1 MVIVM
6 SFFDL
11 ILLSVMILIFPLV
24 LSLVLIAYFSDFNN
38 NQKLIIFDIA
48 CLSSTYL
55 IIKYNIYFNNPLF
68 MLLVNIPF
76 LVSIFNKRL
85 VIAFVIALV
94 LPFYYNYSFSLNIY
108 LLLFEYLL
116 YILIFFKIFKKES
129 FHIILLIF
137 TIIKSLTL
145 GVVFFSVYKANSG
158 ISFCKF
164 ILIIFLF
171 VFLAE
176 IINIFIVKGMSAI
189 SINTAVK
196 DLEKEKE
203 LKLSLFKITHEV
215 KNPLAVCK
223 GYLSM
228 MDFSDEKKVSK
239 YLSIVQNEI
248 GRTLDILD
256 NFSEYTKINIKKE
269 RMDLVLLIN
278 DTFNDL
284 RELCFNKNIEFINN
298 VKLKSAY
305 INGDYSRLKQVIVN
319 LIKNSIESINGEG
332 KISVNLT
339 LSKYKYLII
348 IKDNGK
354 GMDKET
360 LDKLGEMFFTTKDN
374 GTGIG
379 VGLCKEIIKQH
390 NGTITYSSSLG
401 SGTEVKIE
409 LKKM

>member
-1 MVIVM
+1 M
-6 SFFDL
+6 F
-11 ILLSVMILIFPLV
+11 
-24 LSLVLIAYFSDFNN
+24 
-38 NQKLIIFDIA
+38 
-48 CLSSTYL
+48 
-55 IIKYNIYFNNPLF
+55 
-68 MLLVNIPF
+68 
-76 LVSIFNKRL
+76 
-85 VIAFVIALV
+85 
-94 LPFYYNYSFSLNIY
+94 
-108 LLLFEYLL
+108 
-116 YILIFFKIFKKES
+116 IFKKES

>member
-1 MVIVM
+1 
-6 SFFDL
+6 
-11 ILLSVMILIFPLV
+11 
-24 LSLVLIAYFSDFNN
+24 
-38 NQKLIIFDIA
+38 
-48 CLSSTYL
+48 
-55 IIKYNIYFNNPLF
+55 
-68 MLLVNIPF
+68 
-76 LVSIFNKRL
+76 
-85 VIAFVIALV
+85 
-94 LPFYYNYSFSLNIY
+94 
-108 LLLFEYLL
+108 
-116 YILIFFKIFKKES
+116 
-129 FHIILLIF
+129 
-137 TIIKSLTL
+137 
-145 GVVFFSVYKANSG
+145 
-158 ISFCKF
+158 
-164 ILIIFLF
+164 
-171 VFLAE
+171 
-176 IINIFIVKGMSAI
+176 MSAI

>member
-1 MVIVM
+1 M